1 MSDSA
6 RASLRL
12 SVIVPAW
19 NDHANL
25 RRILPILVRLNAL
38 HEVIVADASPHADM
52 ASAARTAGVL
62 YLPSPH
68 PNRGAQMNLAAE
80 KATGDVLIF
89 HHADSILTA
98 AHVAA
103 IEDALRN
110 PEIIGGA
117 FYRKFDGRHPR
128 LVWLETVGR
137 FFTRHGGSFFGDQS
151 VFVRRETFRALG
163 GFAPIPLMEDMEF
176 SRRLRRAGQVAV
188 LDPPLQSS
196 TRRHQGR
203 GPWRTSLQNGLFI
216 VLYKCGLSPAR
227 LHRWYYRERLTC
239 PHFAKYNAL
248 GSAPNE
254 SPIAAQP
261 VEEIVRR

>member
-6 RASLRL
+6 SASLRL

-19 NDHANL
+19 NDDANL
-25 RRILPILVRLNAL
+25 TRLLPELVRLNAL
-38 HEVIVADASPHADM
+38 HEVIVADASPHPAAAD
-52 ASAARTAGVL
+52 AARITGVI
-62 YLPSPH
+62 YLPAPQ

-80 KATGDVLIF
+80 NATGDVLVF

-103 IEDALRN
+103 IQQALRN

-128 LVWLETVGR
+128 LVWFEAAGR
-137 FFTRHGGSFFGDQS
+137 FLTRHGGSFFGDQS

-196 TRRHQGR
+196 TRRHLGR

-216 VLYKCGLSPAR
+216 VLYKCGLSPAH
-227 LHRWYYRERLTC
+227 LHRWYYRERRS
-239 PHFAKYNAL
+239 P
-248 GSAPNE
+248 PNE
-254 SPIAAQP
+254 SLSVAQP
-261 VEEIVRR
+261 VEELSRR

>member
-1 MSDSA
+1 VSNPA

-25 RRILPILVRLNAL
+25 ARILPELAGLNAL
-38 HEVIVADASPHADM
+38 HEVIVADASPHPAAAD
-52 ASAARTAGVL
+52 AARTTGIT
-62 YLPSPH
+62 YLPAPQ

-80 KATGDVLIF
+80 NATGDVLIF

-128 LVWLETVGR
+128 LVWFEAVGR
-137 FFTRHGGSFFGDQS
+137 FLTRHGGSFFGDQS

-176 SRRLRRAGQVAV
+176 SRRLRRAGQVVV

-196 TRRHQGR
+196 IRRHRGR

-216 VLYKCGLSPAR
+216 VLYKCGLPPAH
-227 LHRWYYRERLTC
+227 LHRWYYRERR
-239 PHFAKYNAL
+239 
-248 GSAPNE
+248 SVPNE
-254 SPIAAQP
+254 SRIVAQP
-261 VEEIVRR
+261 VEELSRR